1 MTIIQTNYK
10 KFQEMTKQE
19 VEDWHVKEA
28 EEAFARLEDNIIMDV
43 SGSLRVKGN
52 WSYIDVFRLLNG
64 FAVLKKNLE
73 NIPFAEEVK
82 EG

>member
-1 MTIIQTNYK
+1 
-10 KFQEMTKQE
+10 MTKQE